1 MAGKIVA
8 LDHVPK
14 RATQHAVYLASDE
27 APLPSLKPGQVG
39 PERQD
44 FYTTAAEAR
53 PLRETYLTANQTAKS
68 IYKEFTSENG
78 IPEDYL
84 DKVAAKAPATQ
95 TNDPGPDPT
104 RNVHRATDHWV
115 SQYGDTFHDPGRT
128 EYVRHRGPMFAPVNP
143 PACISQP
150 AGESMSQSD
159 YGKYGRI
166 PRDIFPASADKY
178 PDKKTDLTSGTTI
191 GTHHIPGYNGFLPTN
206 THNPRC
212 AKIEQGA
219 EPRVKPGMGANMSE
233 IYHQNVPGYTG
244 FLPTD
249 ARNDLGPRQITS
261 RTTFGRAYT
270 QAHWQ
275 GE

>member
-1 MAGKIVA
+1 MAGKVIA

-14 RATQHAVYLASDE
+14 RATQHSVYLATNE
-27 APLPSLKPGQVG
+27 APLPSLKPGQDV

-44 FYTTAAEAR
+44 FYTTAADSR
-53 PLRETYLTANQTAKS
+53 PLRETYLTANQRNDS
-68 IYKEFTSENG
+68 VYNIFTSKNG

-84 DKVAAKAPATQ
+84 DKVAARAPATQ

-104 RNVHRATDHWV
+104 KLVERGTGHWK
-115 SQYGDTFHDPGRT
+115 SEYDDTFTTPTG
-128 EYVRHRGPMFAPVNP
+128 EYKRYRGPMFKPVNP

-150 AGESMSQSD
+150 AGESMNRSD
-159 YGKYGRI
+159 FGKYGSI
-166 PRDIFPASADKY
+166 PREKFPASAENY

-191 GTHHIPGYNGFLPTN
+191 GTFHTPGYQGFIPTN
-206 THNPRC
+206 THNEKCR
-212 AKIEQGA
+212 AIEQG
-219 EPRVKPGMGANMSE
+219 EQPRVKPGMGANMTE
-233 IYHQNVPGYTG
+233 IYHQNTPGYTG

-249 ARNDLGPRQITS
+249 ARNDLGPRQVTS